1 LNAVIPSSLQ
11 TSVQMENMNWLS
23 LSEVRVAGTP
33 NRETQV
39 GIKAQMQD
47 SAEAIEDRGTTSGH
61 LALLSIIV
69 SKYE

>member
-1 LNAVIPSSLQ
+1 
-11 TSVQMENMNWLS
+11 MNWLS